1 MHVCRMISKYPFSSP
16 TMDDIKLYLK
26 PRPAHPKFGDR
37 PWMLLN
43 PDFPYGPFCSAWGTI
58 PSDATEVYTIHSHSL
73 TAALTKL
80 EEILPKLRKSNTEIS
95 RIQASAPTSPFHAI
109 FWDGFRNVAPAQV
122 FLADCQYQ
130 TVKLV
135 YGDKTPPKP
144 ARYRNNPEHAPEFW
158 KLMEDAIFPLRQD
171 VELIEL
177 DLQRLLWTSILLLLT
192 QNIKPLSQLLEEVVD
207 HIEGTHSFSFLS
219 CFDIFH
225 RDYMGI
231 HDHGRPRIY
240 IRSLGEGQ
248 APVPPSSS
256 LSLHQ

>member
-26 PRPAHPKFGDR
+26 PRPVHPKFGDR

-43 PDFPYGPFCSAWGTI
+43 SDFPYGPFCSAWGTI
-58 PSDATEVYTIHSHSL
+58 PPDATEVYTIHSHSL

-95 RIQASAPTSPFHAI
+95 RIQASAPTSPFRAM
-109 FWDGFRNVAPAQV
+109 FWDGFEIVIPAQD

-144 ARYRNNPEHAPEFW
+144 TWYRKHTPQFW

-192 QNIKPLSQLLEEVVD
+192 QNI
-207 HIEGTHSFSFLS
+207 
-219 CFDIFH
+219 
-225 RDYMGI
+225 
-231 HDHGRPRIY
+231 RITWGSMITGVQEY
-240 IRSLGEGQ
+240 ISGLW
-248 APVPPSSS
+248 
-256 LSLHQ
+256 